1 MAGSF
6 GTLVTAM
13 VTPFKDD
20 GSLDLDRARDLA
32 AWLFDHGTDALV
44 VTGSTGEAATLS
56 DGEKV
61 DLWRA
66 CAEVGGGTIIAGT
79 GTYDTAHS
87 VHLTH
92 QAEEAGVDAM
102 LVVTPY
108 YNKPPQRGL
117 IEHFTTVAGATSKPV
132 MVYNI
137 PGRTGTRIEHDTLL
151 RLVEVEN
158 IVAVKDSTGD
168 LDGVSHLVAQAPTDF
183 ELYCGDDW
191 ATFAM
196 MCAGARGLV
205 SVAAHVVGE
214 RLKRMMELIEGGD
227 AAGARKIHEEL
238 LPVFDALFIT
248 SNPIPLKAAMEMIG
262 QPVGSPR
269 LPLVPATE
277 DERSRIR
284 KALEDAGVL

>member
-13 VTPFKDD
+13 VTPFNDD

-61 DLWRA
+61 ELWRA
-66 CAEVGGGTIIAGT
+66 CAEVGGGMIIAGT

-92 QAEEAGVDAM
+92 QADEAGVDAM

-151 RLVEVEN
+151 RLAEVEN

-168 LDGVSHLVAQAPTDF
+168 LDGVSHLVSQAPTDF

-205 SVAAHVVGE
+205 SVASHVVGE

-238 LPVFDALFIT
+238 LPAFDALFIT

-269 LPLVPATE
+269 LPLVPATD

>member
-1 MAGSF
+1 MAGRF

-20 GSLDLDRARDLA
+20 GSLDLDRAREMA
-32 AWLFDHGTDALV
+32 GWLFERGTDALV

-56 DGEKV
+56 DEEKAA
-61 DLWRA
+61 LWRA
-66 CAEVGGGTIIAGT
+66 CAEVGGGMVIAGT

-87 VHLTH
+87 VHLTRE
-92 QAEEAGVDAM
+92 AEEAGADAM

-117 IEHFTTVAGATSKPV
+117 IEHFTTVAKATSKPV
-132 MVYNI
+132 MVYNV
-137 PGRTGTRIEHDTLL
+137 PGRTGTRIEHDALL
-151 RLVEVEN
+151 RLAEVEN

-168 LDGVSHLVAQAPTDF
+168 LDGVSHLVAEAPTDF

-191 ATFAM
+191 ATFTM

-205 SVAAHVVGE
+205 SVAAHVVAE

-227 AAGARKIHEEL
+227 VAGGRKIHEEL
-238 LPVFDALFIT
+238 LPVFDALFLT

-262 QPVGSPR
+262 QPVGPPR
-269 LPLVPATE
+269 LPLVPATD
-277 DERSRIR
+277 DERTRIR

>member
-32 AWLFDHGTDALV
+32 AWLFDHGTNALV

-61 DLWRA
+61 ELWRA
-66 CAEVGGGTIIAGT
+66 CAEVGGGMIIAGT

-92 QAEEAGVDAM
+92 QADEAGVDAM

-151 RLVEVEN
+151 RLAEVEN

-262 QPVGSPR
+262 QPVGPPR
-269 LPLVPATE
+269 LPLVPATDE
-277 DERSRIR
+277 ERSRIG

>member
-1 MAGSF
+1 MAGRF

-20 GSLDLDRARDLA
+20 GSLDVDRAREIA
-32 AWLFDHGTDALV
+32 AWLFERGTDALV

-56 DGEKV
+56 DEEKV
-61 DLWRA
+61 ALWRA
-66 CAEVGGGTIIAGT
+66 CAEVGGGMVIAGT
-79 GTYDTAHS
+79 GTYETAHS
-87 VHLTH
+87 VHLTRE
-92 QAEEAGVDAM
+92 AEEAGADAM

-117 IEHFTTVAGATSKPV
+117 VEHFGTVAGATSKPV

-151 RLVEVEN
+151 RLAEVEN

-168 LDGVSHLVAQAPTDF
+168 LDGVSHLVAEAPTDF

-227 AAGARKIHEEL
+227 VAGGRKIHEEL
-238 LPVFDALFIT
+238 LPVFDALFLT

-262 QPVGSPR
+262 QPVGPPR
-269 LPLVPATE
+269 LPLVPATD
-277 DERSRIR
+277 DERTRIR